1 MPTLS
6 DLITSLSGVG
16 DTPVWNGSAFVAQ
29 SGELTDHGFLAMSG
43 SPNVAGTLLFV
54 SQSEI
59 AVKVPLL
66 SSISATSATLSVS
79 TAGGTLT
86 AGQNLINLYRQDGVL
101 LGSTADQSGVWTGTG
116 VFQAAFAG
124 GPYALVGGPGRYC
137 WVSVLS
143 NGTTPVTLRAI
154 NGIAALANVS
164 GASGAALTGA
174 AMKAG
179 RIGAAVTVPASF
191 TPANLSITSAGR
203 FWVGLS

>member
-66 SSISATSATLSVS
+66 SSISVTTATLNVS

-86 AGQNLINLYRQDGVL
+86 ASQNLINLYRQDGVL
-101 LGSTADQSGVWTGTG
+101 LGSTADQSGVWTSTGT
-116 VFQAAFAG
+116 FQLSVSFAATVREMMSVPPPG
-124 GPYALVGGPGRYC
+124 G
-137 WVSVLS
+137 
-143 NGTTPVTLRAI
+143 NGT
-154 NGIAALANVS
+154 
-164 GASGAALTGA
+164 
-174 AMKAG
+174 MM
-179 RIGAAVTVPASF
+179 RIG
-191 TPANLSITSAGR
+191 LLG
-203 FWVGLS
+203 